1 MRIKHWRLPF
11 LLRIM
16 HQIQDLQK
24 LDRRFVHFTF
34 LLLISLCVSHLVMG
48 QTSKTDPVDVQGWTV
63 ISLGLDLPKK
73 WEVGLT
79 GQWRTENNAT
89 ITKGLYLTPEVS
101 YGIHKKVNLFANF
114 RYADLMDAHSSRLG
128 LGMEYTTKI
137 SGWQIGFRPQFQYT
151 LKYADDGDGSAE
163 SKSILRTRLSV
174 RHRITKKL
182 DGYLQFEPYFT
193 FSPDAYFIDNIRNTA
208 GLRYEYKKNRRI
220 SVFYIYRPDYAKSYN
235 RVFHVAGLRWDLDFK
250 VKD

>member
-1 MRIKHWRLPF
+1 
-11 LLRIM
+11 
-16 HQIQDLQK
+16 
-24 LDRRFVHFTF
+24 
-34 LLLISLCVSHLVMG
+34 MG
-48 QTSKTDPVDVQGWTV
+48 QTSKTDPVDVQGWTI

-89 ITKGLYLTPEVS
+89 ITKGIYLTPEVS
-101 YGIHKKVNLFANF
+101 YGINKRVNLFTNF
-114 RYADLMDAHSSRLG
+114 RYADLMNAHSTRLG
-128 LGMEYTTKI
+128 IGMEYSTKI
-137 SGWQIGFRPQFQYT
+137 SGWQIGIRPQFQYT
-151 LKYADDGDGSAE
+151 LSYADDGDGSAE

-235 RVFHVAGLRWDLDFK
+235 RLFHVAGLRWDLDFK